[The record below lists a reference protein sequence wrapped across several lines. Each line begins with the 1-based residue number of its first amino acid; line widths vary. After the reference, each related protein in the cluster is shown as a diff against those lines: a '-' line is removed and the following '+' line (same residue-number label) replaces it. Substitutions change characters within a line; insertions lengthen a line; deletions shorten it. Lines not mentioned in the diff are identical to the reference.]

1 MNIGLVGSGA
11 IGQYLLKNINKNS
24 NGDLNITSVFVRNYD
39 KYKHLEQQYKVKL
52 FTDLNEFLAADIEI
66 VVEAANV
73 ETSKELLP
81 DIIKIKDTMLISIGA
96 LADEALLKTVSAKDS
111 KTLHLPS
118 GGIGGLDLVQNARAL
133 GNLDKVT
140 LTTRKPAA
148 SLIDEAVAVETVVF
162 EGKAGD
168 AIDKFPKNMNIS
180 IILSLAGLGIDKTN
194 VVLIADPAAD
204 KNTHT
209 INISGGFGDAELTIS
224 NNPLPENPKTSALA
238 ALSVYATLERMSG
251 NVKIGN

>member
-11 IGQYLLKNINKNS
+11 IGQYLLKNINGNNS
-24 NGDLNITSVFVRNYD
+24 GDLSITSVFVRNYD

-81 DIIKIKDTMLISIGA
+81 AIIKIKDTMLISIGA

-194 VVLIADPAAD
+194 VVLIADPAAN

>member
-11 IGQYLLKNINKNS
+11 IGQYLLKNINGGS
-24 NGDLNITSVFVRNYD
+24 NGDLNVTSVFVRNYD
-39 KYKHLEQQYKVKL
+39 KYKHLEEQYNVEL
-52 FTDLNEFLAADIEI
+52 FTDINKFLKADTDII
-66 VVEAANV
+66 VEAANV

-81 DIIKIKDTMLISIGA
+81 DIIKVKDTMMISIGA
-96 LADEALLKTVSAKDS
+96 LADEELLKTVSAEDS

-133 GNLDKVT
+133 GNLDTVT

-148 SLIDEAVAVETVVF
+148 SLIDEPVDGETVVF
-162 EGKAGD
+162 EGKAKD

-180 IILSLAGLGIDKTN
+180 IILSLAGVGIDKTN
-194 VVLIADPAAD
+194 VVLIADPKAELN
-204 KNTHT
+204 KHT

-224 NNPLPENPKTSALA
+224 SNPLPENPKTSSLA
-238 ALSVYATLERMSG
+238 ALSVYATLERLAE
-251 NVKIGN
+251 NVKIG

>member
-11 IGQYLLKNINKNS
+11 IGQYLLRNINGNS
-24 NGDLNITSVFVRNYD
+24 NRDFKITSVLVRNRD
-39 KYKHLEQQYKVKL
+39 KYKHLENQYNIEL
-52 FTDLNEFLAADIEI
+52 FTDLNAFLSADTDI

-81 DIIKIKDTMLISIGA
+81 DIIKVKDVMLISIGA
-96 LADEALLKTVSAKDS
+96 LADESLLKIVSAEGS

-118 GGIGGLDLVQNARAL
+118 GGIGGLDLVQNASAL

-148 SLIDEAVAVETVVF
+148 SLVEEPIDTEVVIF
-162 EGKAGD
+162 EGKAKD
-168 AIDKFPKNMNIS
+168 AINKFPKNMNIS
-180 IILSLAGLGIDKTN
+180 IILSLAGLGTDQTN

-209 INISGGFGDAELTIS
+209 INISGKFGDAELTIS

-238 ALSVYATLERMSG
+238 ALSVYATLERMSK
-251 NVKIGN
+251 NIKIGS

>member
-39 KYKHLEQQYKVKL
+39 KYKHLEEKYNVEL
-52 FTDLNEFLAADIEI
+52 FTDLSEFLAADTDI

-81 DIIKIKDTMLISIGA
+81 DIIKVKDTMLISIGA
-96 LADEALLKTVSAKDS
+96 LADEDLLKTVSAKDS

-118 GGIGGLDLVQNARAL
+118 GGIGGLDLIQNARAL
-133 GNLDKVT
+133 GNLDTVT

-148 SLIDEAVAVETVVF
+148 SLIDEAVDAEKVVF

-180 IILSLAGLGIDKTN
+180 IILSLAGLGIDQTN

-251 NVKIGN
+251 NVKIGS

>member
-11 IGQYLLKNINKNS
+11 IGQYLLKNINGNCHGALK
-24 NGDLNITSVFVRNYD
+24 ITSVFVRNYD
-39 KYKHLEQQYKVKL
+39 KYQHLEDQYNVKL
-52 FTDLNEFLAADIEI
+52 FTDLKQFLAADTDI

-81 DIIKIKDTMLISIGA
+81 AIIKVKDTMLISIGA
-96 LADEALLKTVSAKDS
+96 LADEDLLKIVSAEDS

-133 GNLDKVT
+133 GNLDAVT

-148 SLIDEAVAVETVVF
+148 SLIDESIDTEKVVF
-162 EGKAGD
+162 EGKAKD

-194 VVLIADPAAD
+194 VILIADPAAD

-251 NVKIGN
+251 NVKISN

>member
-11 IGQYLLKNINKNS
+11 IGQYLLKNINGNCHGALK
-24 NGDLNITSVFVRNYD
+24 ITSVFVRNYD
-39 KYKHLEQQYKVKL
+39 KYQHLEDQYNVKL
-52 FTDLNEFLAADIEI
+52 FTDLKQFLAADTDI

-81 DIIKIKDTMLISIGA
+81 AIIKVKDTMLISIGA
-96 LADEALLKTVSAKDS
+96 LADEDLLKIVSAEDS

-133 GNLDKVT
+133 GNLDAVT

-148 SLIDEAVAVETVVF
+148 SLIDESIDTEKVVF
-162 EGKAGD
+162 EGKAKE

-194 VVLIADPAAD
+194 VILIADPAAD

-251 NVKIGN
+251 NVKISN

>member
-11 IGQYLLKNINKNS
+11 IGQYLLKNINGNNS
-24 NGDLNITSVFVRNYD
+24 GDLSITSVFVRNYD
-39 KYKHLEQQYKVKL
+39 KYKHLEQQYNVKI
-52 FTDLNEFLAADIEI
+52 FTDLNEFLAADIDI

-81 DIIKIKDTMLISIGA
+81 AIIKVKDTMLISIGA
-96 LADEALLKTVSAKDS
+96 LADEDLLKIVSAEDS

-148 SLIDEAVAVETVVF
+148 SLIDEAIAVETVVF

>member
-11 IGQYLLKNINKNS
+11 IGQYLLNNINGNS
-24 NGDLNITSVFVRNYD
+24 HGALKITSVFVRNYD
-39 KYKHLEQQYKVKL
+39 KYQHLEDQYNVKL
-52 FTDLNEFLAADIEI
+52 FTDLKQFLAADTDI

-81 DIIKIKDTMLISIGA
+81 AIIKVKDTMLISIGA
-96 LADEALLKTVSAKDS
+96 LADEDLLKIVSAEDS

-133 GNLDKVT
+133 GNLDAVT

-148 SLIDEAVAVETVVF
+148 SLIDESIDTEKVVF
-162 EGKAGD
+162 EGKAKD

-194 VVLIADPAAD
+194 VILIADPAAD

>member
-39 KYKHLEQQYKVKL
+39 KYKHLEEQYNVEL
-52 FTDLNEFLAADIEI
+52 FTDLSEFLAADMDI

-180 IILSLAGLGIDKTN
+180 IILSLAGLGINQTN
-194 VVLIADPAAD
+194 VVLIADPSAD

-224 NNPLPENPKTSALA
+224 NNPLSENPKTSALA
-238 ALSVYATLERMSG
+238 ALSVYATLERMSE

>member
-11 IGQYLLKNINKNS
+11 IGQYLLKNINGNS
-24 NGDLNITSVFVRNYD
+24 HGALKITSVFVRNYD
-39 KYKHLEQQYKVKL
+39 KYQHLEDQYNVKL
-52 FTDLNEFLAADIEI
+52 FTDLKQFLAADTDI

-81 DIIKIKDTMLISIGA
+81 AIIKVKDTMLISIGA
-96 LADEALLKTVSAKDS
+96 LADEDLLKIVSAEDS

-133 GNLDKVT
+133 GNLDAVT

-148 SLIDEAVAVETVVF
+148 SLIDESIDTEKVVF
-162 EGKAGD
+162 EGKAKE

-194 VVLIADPAAD
+194 VILIADPAAD

-251 NVKIGN
+251 NVKISN

>member
-11 IGQYLLKNINKNS
+11 IGQYLLKNINGNNS
-24 NGDLNITSVFVRNYD
+24 GDLSITRVFVRNYD

>member
-11 IGQYLLKNINKNS
+11 IGQYLLKNINGNCHGVLK
-24 NGDLNITSVFVRNYD
+24 ITSVFVRNYD
-39 KYKHLEQQYKVKL
+39 KYQHLEDQYNVKL
-52 FTDLNEFLAADIEI
+52 FTDLKQFLAADTDI

-81 DIIKIKDTMLISIGA
+81 AIIKVKDTMLISIGA
-96 LADEALLKTVSAKDS
+96 LADEDLLKIVSAEDS

-133 GNLDKVT
+133 GNLDAVT

-148 SLIDEAVAVETVVF
+148 SLIDESIDTEKVVF
-162 EGKAGD
+162 EGKAKE

-194 VVLIADPAAD
+194 VILIADPAAD